1 MKPTILDL
9 LIITC
14 LSAADKA
21 ISLPFKLFDTYSV
34 FVKTSPLFI
43 RTRQGNNI
51 IITAQNWADFRKKRS
66 QWMSLYN
73 RDRVVPFEGNGF
85 GADRIASLSST
96 ATKLLFSNEKL
107 IWDLAQHRCYVQSQL
122 QRGNGLCVAW
132 DWFAISRILDRIR
145 SIGWNIFLP
154 TLTARSSSSVTL
166 SFNYCPTAS
175 MPVLECKQQAYLAL
189 KARASWSVRC
199 GPLKM
204 VSRSQY
210 ATIKGNPLKLAEL
223 QQRMLWAC
231 VNAGDQG
238 LTFAAA
244 FRAVYG
250 RRQYKPNNYLTSNI
264 QRVPG
269 QWTKDLKITALENT
283 RFRLQKAL
291 NKATPSSIK
300 GRLFIST
307 KGNRIK
313 LIYQ

>member
-34 FVKTSPLFI
+34 FVKVSPLFT
-43 RTRQGNNI
+43 RTRQGNNVVI
-51 IITAQNWADFRKKRS
+51 SVQNWTDFREKRS
-66 QWMSLYN
+66 RWMSLYN
-73 RDRVVPFEGNGF
+73 RDRIVSFEGNGF

-145 SIGWNIFLP
+145 SIGWNTFLP
-154 TLTARSSSSVTL
+154 TLTARSASSVTL
-166 SFNYCPTAS
+166 SLNYRSTPS

-189 KARASWSVRC
+189 KERASWSVRW

-244 FRAVYG
+244 FRAVYR
-250 RRQYKPNNYLTSNI
+250 RRQYKPNNYLASNT
-264 QRVPG
+264 QRVPRK
-269 QWTKDLKITALENT
+269 WTKDLQIKALENT

-291 NKATPSSIK
+291 DQATPPSIK